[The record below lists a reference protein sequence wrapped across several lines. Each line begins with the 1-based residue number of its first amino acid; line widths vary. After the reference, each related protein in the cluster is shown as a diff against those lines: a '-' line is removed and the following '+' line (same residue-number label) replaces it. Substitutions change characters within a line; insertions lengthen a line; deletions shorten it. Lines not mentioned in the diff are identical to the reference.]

1 LFVSIDWFLLVA
13 RLIEI
18 QSTKW
23 GNAYGHTVWW
33 ELSNKSRMNRTDERD
48 KYTKSGI
55 FTDPEQ
61 REFREYTTGVEDWY
75 RMKTTAVTDTTHSI
89 DTTCV
94 FNSCKSTE
102 EAHSWAG
109 PSLSLLRYDSVASAR
124 NSVQRRVLVFL
135 SYVLKLFR
143 SYVLILFTI
152 HIFFFLFCY
161 IIKSGFPTFVQQSL
175 LSVGSL

>member
-1 LFVSIDWFLLVA
+1 
-13 RLIEI
+13 
-18 QSTKW
+18 
-23 GNAYGHTVWW
+23 
-33 ELSNKSRMNRTDERD
+33 
-48 KYTKSGI
+48 
-55 FTDPEQ
+55 
-61 REFREYTTGVEDWY
+61 
-75 RMKTTAVTDTTHSI
+75 MKTTAVTDTTHSI

-175 LSVGSL
+175 LSVGSLQHRSSANRNIHSIVINSVLTIFAGLYHLLLPQMERVRTAFGPVPHNL